1 MYLPRAI
8 AAVTAVVFAG
18 CATPEQLAV
27 QKAQEVDRLVQV
39 YGPACDKL
47 GYKGGTD
54 QWRNCLLQLS
64 IKDDLAY
71 HNFSRYNYYGPYGPY
86 GPYWMY

>member
-71 HNFSRYNYYGPYGPY
+71 HNFSRYNYSYGPY